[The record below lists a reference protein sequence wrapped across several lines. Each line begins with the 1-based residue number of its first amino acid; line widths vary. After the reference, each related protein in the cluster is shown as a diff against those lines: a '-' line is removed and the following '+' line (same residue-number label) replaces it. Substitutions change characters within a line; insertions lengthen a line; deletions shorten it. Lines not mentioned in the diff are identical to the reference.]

1 MLTTVDAALAELEQE
16 PDVPEGETSLELLQ
30 AIYRDKGQPLNVRV
44 KCAVEALPHEY
55 GRVTAAKKSRNSF
68 ADELDRALLERAIA
82 RSQSPLP
89 LPAPMIEHEPLPASE
104 LKRPFSNYKNNYR
117 RY

>member
-16 PDVPEGETSLELLQ
+16 PDVPEGETSLQLLQ

-44 KCAVEALPHEY
+44 RCAIEALVHEFP
-55 GRVTAAKKSRNSF
+55 KKGTDPGWQRDGKSF
-68 ADELDRALLERAIA
+68 AEALERAIA
-82 RSQSPLP
+82 RSQQPVP

-104 LKRPFSNYKNNYR
+104 LKRPFSNYRNNYR